1 MKKSLD
7 RFWQQRFTALINGD
21 YATVYRSYHQ
31 SAPFRDNFSC
41 AREYVLFAQAQLGA
55 IEVKDWQFVDFRT
68 VGDDQVECIISMQLS
83 CDGIDQYF
91 YELALVCKNDNQWF
105 YHSAQKLSAEDYS
118 DNPDSIDFV
127 HFDQVVQK
135 IRL

>member
-7 RFWQQRFTALINGD
+7 RFWQQRFSALINGD
-21 YATVYRSYHQ
+21 YATVYHSYHQ
-31 SAPFRDNFSC
+31 LAPFRDSFSC
-41 AREYVLFAQAQLGA
+41 AREYVLFAQAQLGK
-55 IEVKDWQFVDFRT
+55 IQVKNWQFVDFRT
-68 VGDDQVECIISMQLS
+68 VGDDQMECIIAMQLS

-91 YELALVCKNDNQWF
+91 YELALVCKSNDQWF

-118 DNPDSIDFV
+118 GNPNSIDFV